1 VSALGRKLWT
11 QKTGIQQAKLP
22 SAEFLENRLRTQVTL
37 VLVVKLK
44 VEVLRAELS
53 NAVTL

>member
-1 VSALGRKLWT
+1 VSSLGRKLWT

-22 SAEFLENRLRTQVTL
+22 SAEFLENRLRTQVAL